1 MKVLFIK
8 GKFLEENEVLV
19 ISVVIIIIIG
29 FIIIIIS
36 R

>member
-8 GKFLEENEVLV
+8 GKCLEENEVLV